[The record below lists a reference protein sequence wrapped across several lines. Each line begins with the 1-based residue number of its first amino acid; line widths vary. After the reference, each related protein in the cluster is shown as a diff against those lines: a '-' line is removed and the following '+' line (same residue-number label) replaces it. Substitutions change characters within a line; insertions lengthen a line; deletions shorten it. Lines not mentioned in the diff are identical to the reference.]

1 MRDTTNAIRDTARDS
16 MRNVRES
23 ADRMTGSMADRMN
36 AEDAREMMNRATES
50 ATEFYD
56 QAQGWMRDNSRMLY
70 MIGGFAAVG
79 IVGYILGR
87 SFMNRSSEIENY

>member
-23 ADRMTGSMADRMN
+23 ADRMTSTMADRMN